1 MVKKAEWLRSL
12 FPEVQE
18 LLLESNPKKNK
29 YIFKAGCIHPAFFIK
44 SINSKGF
51 AIFTLEI
58 YLKSNMITSKIISN
72 GILRAL
78 ATILIVA
85 AVLYF
90 LYQIQTVIVYL
101 CISLILCL
109 IANPLVL
116 FLKNKLKFGNSL
128 AAATTIF
135 FFILIITGF
144 IFLFVPL
151 IISQANNLSLLD
163 THKLQEQFIS
173 TEQSIESYFNVQHV
187 DFNKVLKDSKIT
199 SMLDFSYFTRFINS
213 ILGFVADMGM
223 GLVSVF
229 FITFFF
235 IKDQELFKSQAKEI
249 LPDSNEDKILNSITK
264 INHLLTRYFIGLLL
278 QLTVVFIL
286 YLIVLVIFGNKNAL
300 VIAFLCAILNVIPYI
315 GPIIGTILAGI
326 LTMISMIGSDFQT
339 EILPRTIYVIIGF
352 LIVQAIDNNISQP
365 IISSKS
371 VNSHPLEIFLIILI
385 SGITFGIV
393 GMVIAVP
400 VFTMLKVILKEFFPQ
415 NKIVSVLT
423 ERI

>member
-1 MVKKAEWLRSL
+1 
-12 FPEVQE
+12 
-18 LLLESNPKKNK
+18 
-29 YIFKAGCIHPAFFIK
+29 
-44 SINSKGF
+44 
-51 AIFTLEI
+51 
-58 YLKSNMITSKIISN
+58 MITSKIISN

-78 ATILIVA
+78 ATILVIS

-90 LYQIQTVIVYL
+90 LYEIQTVIVYL

-109 IANPLVL
+109 IANPLVQ

-128 AAATTIF
+128 AATTTIIL
-135 FFILIITGF
+135 FILLMVGF
-144 IFLFVPL
+144 ILLFVPL
-151 IISQANNLSLLD
+151 IISQANNLALLD
-163 THKLQEQFIS
+163 TNHLQAQFVE
-173 TEQSIESYFNVQHV
+173 TEKSLETYFNIQHV
-187 DFNKVLKDSKIT
+187 DLSKMLNDSKIT
-199 SMLDFSYFTRFINS
+199 SALDFNYFTSFINS
-213 ILGFVADMGM
+213 IMSFMADMGM

-235 IKDQELFKSQAKEI
+235 IKDQETFKSQARKI
-249 LPDSNEDKILNSITK
+249 LPDTNEDKILNSITK

-286 YLIVLVIFGNKNAL
+286 YIIVLVIFGNKNAF

-315 GPIIGTILAGI
+315 GPIIGTILAAL
-326 LTMISMIGSDFQT
+326 LTMISLIGKDFQS
-339 EILPRTIYVIIGF
+339 EILPTTIYVVIGF
-352 LIVQAIDNNISQP
+352 LLVQAIDNNISQP

-371 VNSHPLEIFLIILI
+371 VNSHPLEIFLITLI

-393 GMVIAVP
+393 GMIIAIP
-400 VFTMLKVILKEFFPQ
+400 VYTMLKVILKEFFPD

>member
-1 MVKKAEWLRSL
+1 
-12 FPEVQE
+12 
-18 LLLESNPKKNK
+18 
-29 YIFKAGCIHPAFFIK
+29 
-44 SINSKGF
+44 
-51 AIFTLEI
+51 
-58 YLKSNMITSKIISN
+58 MITSKIIAN

-78 ATILIVA
+78 TTILVVGII
-85 AVLYF
+85 LYF

-109 IANPLVL
+109 IANPLVQ

-128 AAATTIF
+128 AAAITVLV
-135 FFILIITGF
+135 FILMMVGF

-163 THKLQEQFIS
+163 TNHLQAQFLE
-173 TEQSIESYFNVQHV
+173 TEQSIEAYFNVPHV
-187 DFNKVLKDSKIT
+187 DLNKVLKDSKIT
-199 SMLDFSYFTRFINS
+199 SMLSFSYFTGFINS

-235 IKDQELFKSQAKEI
+235 VKDQEIFRAKARKI
-249 LPDSNEDKILNSITK
+249 LPDNNEDKIINSVTK
-264 INHLLTRYFIGLLL
+264 INHFLTRYFIGLLL

-286 YLIVLVIFGNKNAL
+286 YLIVLMIFGNRNAF
-300 VIAFLCAILNVIPYI
+300 VIAFLCAILNIIPYI
-315 GPIIGTILAGI
+315 GPIIGTVLAGL

-352 LIVQAIDNNISQP
+352 LVVQAIDNNISQP

-371 VNSHPLEIFLIILI
+371 VNSHPLEIFLITLI

-393 GMVIAVP
+393 GMIIAVP
-400 VFTMLKVILKEFFPQ
+400 VFTMAKVILKEFFPD

>member
-1 MVKKAEWLRSL
+1 MVKI
-12 FPEVQE
+12 Q
-18 LLLESNPKKNK
+18 
-29 YIFKAGCIHPAFFIK
+29 
-44 SINSKGF
+44 
-51 AIFTLEI
+51 
-58 YLKSNMITSKIISN
+58 NMITSKIISN

-78 ATILIVA
+78 TTILIIG

-90 LYQIQTVIVYL
+90 LYEIQTVIVYL

-109 IANPLVL
+109 IANPMVQ

-128 AAATTIF
+128 AATTAIL
-135 FFILIITGF
+135 FFILMMVGF

-151 IISQANNLSLLD
+151 IISQANNLALLD
-163 THKLQEQFIS
+163 SNQLQLQFIE
-173 TEQSIESYFNVQHV
+173 TERSIETYFNIKHV
-187 DFNKVLKDSKIT
+187 DIDQMLKESKIT
-199 SMLDFSYFTRFINS
+199 SMFNFSYFTRFINS

-235 IKDQELFKSQAKEI
+235 VKDQDDFKAKARKI
-249 LPDSNEDKILNSITK
+249 LPDNNEDKIINSITK
-264 INHLLTRYFIGLLL
+264 INHFLTRYFIGLLL

-286 YLIVLVIFGNKNAL
+286 YLIVLIIFGNKNAF
-300 VIAFLCAILNVIPYI
+300 VIAFLCAILNIIPYI

-326 LTMISMIGSDFQT
+326 LTMISLIGADFQS
-339 EILPRTIYVIIGF
+339 EILPTTIYVIIGF

-371 VNSHPLEIFLIILI
+371 VNSHPLEIFLITII

-393 GMVIAVP
+393 GMIIAIP
-400 VFTMLKVILKEFFPQ
+400 VFTMVKVILKEFFPD
-415 NKIVSVLT
+415 NKIVTVLT

>member
-1 MVKKAEWLRSL
+1 
-12 FPEVQE
+12 
-18 LLLESNPKKNK
+18 
-29 YIFKAGCIHPAFFIK
+29 
-44 SINSKGF
+44 
-51 AIFTLEI
+51 
-58 YLKSNMITSKIISN
+58 MITSKIIAN

-78 ATILIVA
+78 AVILIIAV
-85 AVLYF
+85 VLYF
-90 LYQIQTVIVYL
+90 LYEIQTVIVYL

-128 AAATTIF
+128 AATTTIILF
-135 FFILIITGF
+135 IFLIVGFIL
-144 IFLFVPL
+144 LFVPL

-163 THKLQEQFIS
+163 TALLQSQFIQ
-173 TEQSIESYFNVQHV
+173 TEQSIEQYFNIQHV
-187 DFNKVLKDSKIT
+187 DLNKVIKDSKLT
-199 SMLDFSYFTRFINS
+199 SMLDFSYFTGFINS
-213 ILGFVADMGM
+213 IISFMADMGM

-235 IKDQELFKSQAKEI
+235 IKDQEIFKAQARRI
-249 LPDSNEDKILNSITK
+249 LPDTNEDKILNSITK

-286 YLIVLVIFGNKNAL
+286 YLIVLMIFGNKNAF

-315 GPIIGTILAGI
+315 GPIIGTILAAL
-326 LTMISMIGSDFQT
+326 LTMISLIGQDFQSQ
-339 EILPRTIYVIIGF
+339 ILPTTIYVVIGF
-352 LIVQAIDNNISQP
+352 LLVQAIDNNISQP

-371 VNSHPLEIFLIILI
+371 VNSHPLEIFLITLI

-393 GMVIAVP
+393 GMIIAVP
-400 VFTMLKVILKEFFPQ
+400 LFTMIKVILKEFFPE
-415 NKIVSVLT
+415 NKIVSTLT

>member
-1 MVKKAEWLRSL
+1 
-12 FPEVQE
+12 
-18 LLLESNPKKNK
+18 
-29 YIFKAGCIHPAFFIK
+29 
-44 SINSKGF
+44 
-51 AIFTLEI
+51 
-58 YLKSNMITSKIISN
+58 MITSKTISN

-78 ATILIVA
+78 ATILLTGA
-85 AVLYF
+85 LLYF
-90 LYQIQTVIVYL
+90 LYEIQTVIVYL

-109 IANPLVL
+109 IANPLVQ

-128 AAATTIF
+128 AASTTII
-135 FFILIITGF
+135 FFILMLIGF
-144 IFLFVPL
+144 ILLFVPL

-163 THKLQEQFIS
+163 TNHLQQQFIE
-173 TEQSIESYFNVQHV
+173 TEKSIETYFNIQHV
-187 DFNKVLKDSKIT
+187 DLNKVLKESKIT
-199 SMLDFSYFTRFINS
+199 SMLDFSYFTSFINS
-213 ILGFVADMGM
+213 IMGFMADMGM

-235 IKDQELFKSQAKEI
+235 IKDQDTFKDQARRVI
-249 LPDSNEDKILNSITK
+249 PDTNEDKILNSITK

-286 YLIVLVIFGNKNAL
+286 YLIVLIIFGNKNAF

-315 GPIIGTILAGI
+315 GPIIGTTLAGI
-326 LTMISMIGSDFQT
+326 LTMISLIGKDFQS
-339 EILPRTIYVIIGF
+339 EILPTTIYVIIGF
-352 LIVQAIDNNISQP
+352 LVVQAIDNNISQP

-371 VNSHPLEIFLIILI
+371 VNSHPLEIFLVILI

-393 GMVIAVP
+393 GMIIAIP
-400 VFTMLKVILKEFFPQ
+400 VFTMVKVILKEFFPN